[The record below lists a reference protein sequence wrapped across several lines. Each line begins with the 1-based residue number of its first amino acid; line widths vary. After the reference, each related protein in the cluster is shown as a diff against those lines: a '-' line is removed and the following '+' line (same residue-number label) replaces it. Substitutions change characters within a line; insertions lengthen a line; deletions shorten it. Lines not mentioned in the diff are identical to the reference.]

1 MPDPLP
7 SVFIGSSSEGLD
19 VAREVEQQ
27 LQQDAVTTIWKD
39 AVFGLGIGALE
50 SLMNALDQFDFG
62 VMVLSPDD
70 LTQSRERNYASPR
83 DNIVFELGLFMGR
96 LGRSRTFI
104 VHEKDANL
112 KLPSD
117 LAGITVSPYRK
128 RENLSAA
135 LSPTCTPIIK
145 AIRSL
150 GPFEGRA
157 NTQFNHATD
166 KMEGAATGLANLTQ
180 RLIQSRIL
188 ELKIV
193 ARLIP
198 PDERREVEKDRKEL
212 EALLSQSGKHA
223 KQSHESTPPRK
234 TSRA

>member
-1 MPDPLP
+1 MTDALP

-19 VAREVEQQ
+19 VAREVELQ
-27 LQQDAVTTIWKD
+27 LQQNAFTTIWKD
-39 AVFGLGIGALE
+39 AVFGLGIGTLE
-50 SLMNALDQFDFG
+50 SLMNALDQFDFCI
-62 VMVLSPDD
+62 MILSPDD
-70 LTQSRERNYASPR
+70 LLESRDKNYASPR
-83 DNIVFELGLFMGR
+83 DNVVFELGLFMGR

-104 VHEKDANL
+104 VHERDASL

-117 LAGITVSPYRK
+117 LAGITASPYKK

-157 NTQFNHATD
+157 NAQFNRATNS
-166 KMEGAATGLANLTQ
+166 MEGISNKLSALTK

-193 ARLIP
+193 EQRMP
-198 PDERREVEKDRKEL
+198 PDERRAVEEDRRDLEV
-212 EALLSQSGKHA
+212 LLSNT
-223 KQSHESTPPRK
+223 E
-234 TSRA
+234 